1 MAKARGIPNPNS
13 VLLSKAV
20 VGGAGL
26 DLPSDLKPPTG
37 MGMVLLY
44 VPLNELTSRDMPE
57 LQADLGLPWSDQDGK
72 PVWIDELGH

>member
-1 MAKARGIPNPNS
+1 MAKTRVIPNPNS

-26 DLPSDLKPPTG
+26 SFPADMEPPKG
-37 MGMVLLY
+37 MGMVLLF
-44 VPLNELTSRDMPE
+44 VPLRELTSRDMPE
-57 LQADLGLPWSDQDGK
+57 LQADLGLPWSDQDGQ